1 MRGFDHLWLA
11 AMAMVQQVQ
20 EMIQKNPLIVFSKSY
35 CPYCRSVK
43 ELLKGL
49 GAEAKVVELDK
60 EKDGAEIQKAL
71 GEISNLKTVPNVFIG
86 GEHVGG
92 SDATK
97 AANKKG
103 TLVPMLKKAGVLK
116 DKEEESR
123 KFEAEAAKAVEEEAV
138 GAFPSKDIV
147 V

>member
-1 MRGFDHLWLA
+1 VTSIANFVVIPFGFEFA
-11 AMAMVQQVQ
+11 
-20 EMIQKNPLIVFSKSY
+20 
-35 CPYCRSVK
+35 
-43 ELLKGL
+43 
-49 GAEAKVVELDK
+49 
-60 EKDGAEIQKAL
+60 
-71 GEISNLKTVPNVFIG
+71 
-86 GEHVGG
+86 
-92 SDATK
+92 ATK